1 MCERSI
7 SLVEYDKHISTC
19 YRVSLNCLS
28 DRTIIKL
35 PEDNGRDNFM
45 KFENYKNKIVRPFLV
60 CADIECTLKPTYES
74 YESDIESSSSS
85 GDTKQKGYKTHIHVP
100 NSACFYF
107 MSEHPKLKSRMWI
120 AYGEDCV
127 RKMIVELSKIAEE
140 CIDLLKENQK
150 MEMTKED
157 NGKYYSAKCCHI
169 CNKNFDDGGEDNNW
183 RVRDHDHLTGKFRGA
198 AHNKCNINYFLNRFL
213 PVVMH
218 NLKGYD
224 GHIILKNAHEAKW
237 GMYGGSN
244 YISAIPTS
252 LQQYMSITIGSIRF
266 IDSYQFMKESLSKLT
281 ENLYEENGNDK
292 YINFPNMKTFY
303 NGNLPLLCQKGYY
316 PYEWFDDESKFDHV
330 GLPPREAF
338 YSTLTQ
344 EMISEEAYEHAWNVY
359 KTLGCK
365 TFREYHELYL
375 KSDVLL
381 LCDIFQ
387 NFRETCISYYKLDP
401 ANYFT
406 APGLSWDAL
415 LLTTKIELE
424 LITDPKVLDLIERH
438 KRGGLCFVGSKRHVA
453 ANNIYVADYDPSKPS
468 NYLIDFDANSLYGGS
483 MSKPLPYRD
492 LILEDDI
499 TLSKIVNTDLDAKRG
514 YIVECDLHFPR
525 ELHGKFKEFPPCPE
539 LLTPSTEW
547 FSEYQ
552 MEVAETTGLIKN
564 GKYRGSAKLVPHLFD
579 HVKYVIHYRNLK
591 FIIGLGVVVTKIH
604 QVLSFSQK
612 PWMKPYI
619 DFNTKKRQEAKNE
632 FEKDFFKLMINSVFG
647 KTMENVG
654 KRVSIKLTTDEDKAC
669 KYFSN
674 HFFKSCNYKNLGGLY
689 VVEFYKE
696 KVLYNKPVY
705 VGTSILDI
713 SKECMMN
720 FHYNVIHETFKT
732 NYNLLYSDTD
742 SLIYSIQHD
751 DIYEWIKNNKQYF
764 DLSDSLRP
772 DLKDNTNKKVYEKMK
787 DELKS
792 LPMTDFVALNPKTK
806 SFKYQKLD
814 DTKKIIIA
822 NKKTLKGVSTV
833 VVDKNITHE
842 DYERVRVTNIPLHRD
857 IVRIESKDHQLYTIV
872 QPKVALT
879 SFYDKMKLMN
889 ANDCIPYGYNPI

>member
-1 MCERSI
+1 M
-7 SLVEYDKHISTC
+7 
-19 YRVSLNCLS
+19 
-28 DRTIIKL
+28 
-35 PEDNGRDNFM
+35 
-45 KFENYKNKIVRPFLV
+45 
-60 CADIECTLKPTYES
+60 
-74 YESDIESSSSS
+74 
-85 GDTKQKGYKTHIHVP
+85 
-100 NSACFYF
+100 
-107 MSEHPKLKSRMWI
+107 
-120 AYGEDCV
+120 YGE
-127 RKMIVELSKIAEE
+127 K
-140 CIDLLKENQK
+140 
-150 MEMTKED
+150 
-157 NGKYYSAKCCHI
+157 
-169 CNKNFDDGGEDNNW
+169 
-183 RVRDHDHLTGKFRGA
+183 
-198 AHNKCNINYFLNRFL
+198 
-213 PVVMH
+213 
-218 NLKGYD
+218 
-224 GHIILKNAHEAKW
+224 
-237 GMYGGSN
+237 N

-281 ENLYEENGNDK
+281 ENLYEENGDDK

-344 EMISEEAYEHAWNVY
+344 ETLSEEAYEHAWNVY

-525 ELHGKFKEFPPCPE
+525 ELHGKFREFPPCPE

-564 GKYRGSAKLVPHLFD
+564 SKYRGSAKLVPHLFD

-632 FEKDFFKLMINSVFG
+632 FEKDFFK
-647 KTMENVG
+647 
-654 KRVSIKLTTDEDKAC
+654 KL
-669 KYFSN
+669 
-674 HFFKSCNYKNLGGLY
+674 
-689 VVEFYKE
+689 
-696 KVLYNKPVY
+696 
-705 VGTSILDI
+705 
-713 SKECMMN
+713 
-720 FHYNVIHETFKT
+720 
-732 NYNLLYSDTD
+732 
-742 SLIYSIQHD
+742 
-751 DIYEWIKNNKQYF
+751 
-764 DLSDSLRP
+764 
-772 DLKDNTNKKVYEKMK
+772 
-787 DELKS
+787 
-792 LPMTDFVALNPKTK
+792 
-806 SFKYQKLD
+806 
-814 DTKKIIIA
+814 
-822 NKKTLKGVSTV
+822 
-833 VVDKNITHE
+833 
-842 DYERVRVTNIPLHRD
+842 
-857 IVRIESKDHQLYTIV
+857 
-872 QPKVALT
+872 
-879 SFYDKMKLMN
+879 
-889 ANDCIPYGYNPI
+889 

>member
-1 MCERSI
+1 M
-7 SLVEYDKHISTC
+7 V
-19 YRVSLNCLS
+19 
-28 DRTIIKL
+28 
-35 PEDNGRDNFM
+35 
-45 KFENYKNKIVRPFLV
+45 
-60 CADIECTLKPTYES
+60 
-74 YESDIESSSSS
+74 
-85 GDTKQKGYKTHIHVP
+85 
-100 NSACFYF
+100 
-107 MSEHPKLKSRMWI
+107 
-120 AYGEDCV
+120 
-127 RKMIVELSKIAEE
+127 
-140 CIDLLKENQK
+140 
-150 MEMTKED
+150 
-157 NGKYYSAKCCHI
+157 
-169 CNKNFDDGGEDNNW
+169 
-183 RVRDHDHLTGKFRGA
+183 
-198 AHNKCNINYFLNRFL
+198 
-213 PVVMH
+213 
-218 NLKGYD
+218 
-224 GHIILKNAHEAKW
+224 
-237 GMYGGSN
+237 
-244 YISAIPTS
+244 
-252 LQQYMSITIGSIRF
+252 
-266 IDSYQFMKESLSKLT
+266 
-281 ENLYEENGNDK
+281 
-292 YINFPNMKTFY
+292 Y

-654 KRVSIKLTTDEDKAC
+654 KRVSIKLTTDEDQAC